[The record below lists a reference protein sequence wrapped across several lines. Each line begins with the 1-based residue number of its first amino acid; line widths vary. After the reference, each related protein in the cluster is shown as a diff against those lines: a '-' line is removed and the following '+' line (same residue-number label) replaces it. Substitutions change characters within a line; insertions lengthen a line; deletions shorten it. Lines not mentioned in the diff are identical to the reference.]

1 MILRRLHNLRAH
13 NWSAILLELGIVIL
27 GVFIGTWVANW
38 NQERAAKAET
48 RRMVEQLAPSLR
60 QLGAFFVA
68 TRDYHAV
75 TRAYADTAI
84 AGWRREPQVS
94 DAEFVIAAYQAS
106 QIDSIGTNGSTVSSI
121 LGADRLRDIDDP
133 KLRADLSVLMSADY
147 SQIDQSAVDTP
158 YRRNV
163 RRIIPVE
170 IQDRIR
176 TQCGDQP
183 RPGDA
188 GNVVLPRQC
197 RIDLPPTEA
206 AKAAAILRARPEV
219 MEDLQWHVAAVAAF
233 LTYTIAFEDVIKRV
247 ESRGVAGLEQDHDR

>member
-1 MILRRLHNLRAH
+1 MIFKRHAANLRAQ

-106 QIDSIGTNGSTVSSI
+106 QIDSIGTNGSTFSSI

-206 AKAAAILRARPEV
+206 ARAAAILRARPEV
-219 MEDLQWHVAAVAAF
+219 MEDLQWHIAAVAAY
-233 LTYTIAFEDVIKRV
+233 LNYTIAFEEVIKRV
-247 ESRGVAGLEQDHDR
+247 ESRGVTGLE